1 METAGFVKKEKLA
14 KTKTQSWTQYQDEAD
29 MKGFEKY
36 PNSSQY
42 QGRMKKYPMLEPGR
56 YV

>member
-14 KTKTQSWTQYQDEAD
+14 KIKTQSWTQYQDEAD

-36 PNSSQY
+36 PNSS
-42 QGRMKKYPMLEPGR
+42 
-56 YV
+56 